1 MRRAG
6 KVLSSAPE
14 SVSVRGGESSRGRPA
29 IVLEFEMKTQAQYKV
44 VYGIFD
50 TVQFYADGG
59 LYHDLGVSFPK
70 TPKRQLTPPPRQ

>member
-1 MRRAG
+1 
-6 KVLSSAPE
+6 
-14 SVSVRGGESSRGRPA
+14 
-29 IVLEFEMKTQAQYKV
+29 MKTQAQYKV